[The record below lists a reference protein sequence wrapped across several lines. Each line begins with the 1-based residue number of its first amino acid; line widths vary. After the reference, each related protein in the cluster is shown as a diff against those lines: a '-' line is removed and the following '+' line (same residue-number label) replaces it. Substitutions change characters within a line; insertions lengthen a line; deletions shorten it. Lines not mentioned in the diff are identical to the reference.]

1 MRSRSGDVNITALC
15 TAIVHKTRVDRLK
28 QLKDLL
34 AAVVFQKFDEGKLTN
49 GTCANV
55 YKADYQLCTCYL

>member
-1 MRSRSGDVNITALC
+1 MRSRSGDVNITALH
-15 TAIVHKTRVDRLK
+15 TATIRKTRVDRLT

-34 AAVVFQKFDEGKLTN
+34 AAVVFQKFDEGKLAN
-49 GTCANV
+49 GTCVNV